1 MRTRLF
7 DDLLAK
13 HKVHHKV
20 KKTNSL
26 DEEREVLVEDDES
39 CNGSTLVSIP
49 TATSVQRP
57 NGLTITGSF
66 AKVEISLDEF
76 PVTPSEFLPL
86 SFPRL
91 SASAEIT
98 KKPLPSADHLKQQQ
112 QHARW
117 PTDFDP
123 LPLRQPV
130 PKPLMVRIG
139 SIFEQTFIWYYFFQL
154 PPPSTS
160 APK

>member
-1 MRTRLF
+1 MRTSLF

-20 KKTNSL
+20 KKTNSV

-39 CNGSTLVSIP
+39 CNDSALVSPIP
-49 TATSVQRP
+49 VATTVQRP

-91 SASAEIT
+91 STSGEIT
-98 KKPLPSADHLKQQQ
+98 KKPLPSSDHLKQQQ

-130 PKPLMVRIG
+130 PKPLMVRIVNLVG
-139 SIFEQTFIWYYFFQL
+139 KVAQS
-154 PPPSTS
+154 
-160 APK
+160 